1 VAIIIS
7 ANGPI
12 LERVLDTAH
21 SIGSGGLSRHAYAQ
35 FEAARLRTAWGRR
48 HQRRLALVEGGDV
61 LASATQYD
69 LAAILNQR
77 PVRVCGIGE
86 ILPQTMLPTG
96 GPARELVDRLL
107 EQAARD
113 GAAMALLFSDT
124 SHEQQLDGFDVVPMT
139 DVEISVAEPLRR
151 GAPMA
156 LIRGGEERDLAAV
169 VAMGQVRADP
179 FRFHLDRDV
188 DFVQYAIT
196 KKRLLAGLG
205 TAGARQLHFFIA
217 EEGITAAAYVVVSI
231 AGGKWTV
238 EECGDR
244 DPSGA
249 RVGAIL
255 QALIAREPV
264 ERRPTICAWLPRGFV
279 PPQVTIVSA
288 SPSTEVLMMRPLGST
303 VLRAPLSC
311 DDVLY
316 WRSDIF

>member
-1 VAIIIS
+1 VPIVVPAEG
-7 ANGPI
+7 AI
-12 LERVLDTAH
+12 LERVLEASH
-21 SIGSGGLSRHAYAQ
+21 SIVSEGLSRHAYGRFDAAQ
-35 FEAARLRTAWGRR
+35 MRTAWGRR
-48 HQRRLALVEGGDV
+48 HQRRVALVDGGNV
-61 LASATQYD
+61 LASAMQYD
-69 LAAILNQR
+69 LAAVLDQQ
-77 PVRVCGIGE
+77 PVRVCGIAE
-86 ILPQTMLPTG
+86 IFPSPTLPTG
-96 GPARELVDRLL
+96 GAARELVDRLL

-124 SHEQQLDGFDVVPMT
+124 SDELQLTGFHVVAMT
-139 DVEISVAEPLRR
+139 DVEIGVSEPSRR
-151 GAPMA
+151 GAPMT
-156 LIRGGEERDLAAV
+156 LIRGGEERDLAAI
-169 VAMGQVRADP
+169 VAMGRIRADP

-196 KKRLLAGLG
+196 KKRLLTGLG

-231 AGGKWTV
+231 VGGTWTV

-264 ERRPTICAWLPRGFV
+264 ERRPTIRAWLPRGFV

-288 SPSTEVLMMRPLGST
+288 KFSTEVMMMRS
-303 VLRAPLSC
+303 LRMTGVHGRLSG